1 MADTRGKGPR
11 AVDPAREQEAMG
23 TWFRAGNNPGKEPQ
37 PQAGEPP
44 FPCPTIDDILK
55 MPHDDDASL
64 ERQHEA
70 ALAWV
75 RQFAARV
82 RWKLEMRDLRTV
94 SHTNSKIAAE
104 IDKAR
109 RILSVAEIELA
120 LAAPKE

>member
-11 AVDPAREQEAMG
+11 TSDPAQEQRELG
-23 TWFRAGNNPGKEPQ
+23 GWFRDGNHPGDEPDAQ
-37 PQAGEPP
+37 PGGPP
-44 FPCPTIDDILK
+44 YPSPTIEAILR

-82 RWKLEMRDLRTV
+82 RWKLETRDLRIV
-94 SHTNSKIAAE
+94 SRTNPKVATE